1 MVPTIMIIIG
11 ELYIRYELCL
21 PETRLPVRLM
31 IWVEHHKCWFLS
43 HYFYYFS
50 LLLRINI
57 SLLHKL
63 RFNKRNL
70 KTGCIF
76 CTPLSKIF
84 ISRDFSNFKVVFV
97 KIL

>member
-1 MVPTIMIIIG
+1 MVPMIMIIIG
-11 ELYIRYELCL
+11 GLYIRHELCL
-21 PETRLPVRLM
+21 PKARLPVRLM
-31 IWVEHHKCWFLS
+31 IWIEHHKCWFLS
-43 HYFYYFS
+43 HCFYYFS

-63 RFNKRNL
+63 RFNKHNL
-70 KTGCIF
+70 KTACIF

-84 ISRDFSNFKVVFV
+84 ISTDFSNFKVVFV